1 MSFTPFDRSVP
12 QGTAPRAIWSL
23 SPVVT
28 DAAGDHGSKSEK
40 RTGGGFVAP
49 LCSSVLSY
57 WYSASSY
64 ACSTDPSDTVS
75 VRWIKQ
81 VEIET
86 IHFRSVLPAIFR
98 SESIAQPA
106 TMDHECGDQSQ
117 IGDVAIQDEVATY
130 SIAGRY
136 ASGRSWS
143 MIGSVVCVL
152 SSTSTVSL
160 SPSSVSLSPSSV
172 SLSTSS
178 VSLSTS
184 TVSPSTSS
192 VSLSPST
199 VSLSP
204 STVSLSPSTVS
215 LSPSTVSLSPST
227 VSLSPSTVSLSTSP
241 VSLSTSTVSLST
253 STTILT
259 DSSLSAQR
267 LNPRQAC
274 RNSAARRMAP
284 RAHWSVRLGS
294 GGDRLRFPYVWVL
307 GNECFP
313 SIGPTHPVD
322 RWLIDPEAMGKRSAC
337 HRPPLVVSNAILI
350 ISQRCRDSSH
360 ALYQSP
366 GRRLAF
372 HPECFP
378 PAASHQ
384 SGHCIC
390 LGSLLAEPSFI
401 DLPCPVIFGTASP
414 DRRLPLD
421 LVGFILP

>member
-1 MSFTPFDRSVP
+1 MPKRMSFTPFDRSVP

-152 SSTSTVSL
+152 SSTS
-160 SPSSVSLSPSSV
+160 
-172 SLSTSS
+172 S

-184 TVSPSTSS
+184 TVSLST
-192 VSLSPST
+192 ST
-199 VSLSP
+199 VSLS
-204 STVSLSPSTVS
+204 T
-215 LSPSTVSLSPST
+215 ST
-227 VSLSPSTVSLSTSP
+227 VSLSPSTVSLSTSTRKFVLKHGRFDVGIDP
-241 VSLSTSTVSLST
+241 GRMEDEFLHPSTRVADLHA
-253 STTILT
+253 
-259 DSSLSAQR
+259 SAQ
-267 LNPRQAC
+267 
-274 RNSAARRMAP
+274 
-284 RAHWSVRLGS
+284 SV
-294 GGDRLRFPYVWVL
+294 PQ
-307 GNECFP
+307 P
-313 SIGPTHPVD
+313 S
-322 RWLIDPEAMGKRSAC
+322 
-337 HRPPLVVSNAILI
+337 
-350 ISQRCRDSSH
+350 
-360 ALYQSP
+360 SP
-366 GRRLAF
+366 
-372 HPECFP
+372 
-378 PAASHQ
+378 
-384 SGHCIC
+384 I
-390 LGSLLAEPSFI
+390 
-401 DLPCPVIFGTASP
+401 
-414 DRRLPLD
+414 
-421 LVGFILP
+421 

>member
-152 SSTSTVSL
+152 SS
-160 SPSSVSLSPSSV
+160 
-172 SLSTSS
+172 
-178 VSLSTS
+178 
-184 TVSPSTSS
+184 PST
-192 VSLSPST
+192 
-199 VSLSP
+199 
-204 STVSLSPSTVS
+204 
-215 LSPSTVSLSPST
+215 
-227 VSLSPSTVSLSTSP
+227 

-253 STTILT
+253 STRKFVLKHGRFDVGIDPGRMEDEFLHPSTRVADLHA
-259 DSSLSAQR
+259 SAQ
-267 LNPRQAC
+267 
-274 RNSAARRMAP
+274 
-284 RAHWSVRLGS
+284 SV
-294 GGDRLRFPYVWVL
+294 PQ
-307 GNECFP
+307 P
-313 SIGPTHPVD
+313 S
-322 RWLIDPEAMGKRSAC
+322 
-337 HRPPLVVSNAILI
+337 
-350 ISQRCRDSSH
+350 
-360 ALYQSP
+360 SP
-366 GRRLAF
+366 
-372 HPECFP
+372 
-378 PAASHQ
+378 
-384 SGHCIC
+384 I
-390 LGSLLAEPSFI
+390 
-401 DLPCPVIFGTASP
+401 
-414 DRRLPLD
+414 
-421 LVGFILP
+421 

>member
-1 MSFTPFDRSVP
+1 M
-12 QGTAPRAIWSL
+12 
-23 SPVVT
+23 VT

-152 SSTSTVSL
+152 SS
-160 SPSSVSLSPSSV
+160 
-172 SLSTSS
+172 
-178 VSLSTS
+178 
-184 TVSPSTSS
+184 PST
-192 VSLSPST
+192 
-199 VSLSP
+199 
-204 STVSLSPSTVS
+204 
-215 LSPSTVSLSPST
+215 
-227 VSLSPSTVSLSTSP
+227 

-253 STTILT
+253 STRKFVLKHGRFDVGIDPGRMEDEFLHPSTRVADLHA
-259 DSSLSAQR
+259 SAQ
-267 LNPRQAC
+267 
-274 RNSAARRMAP
+274 
-284 RAHWSVRLGS
+284 SV
-294 GGDRLRFPYVWVL
+294 PQ
-307 GNECFP
+307 P
-313 SIGPTHPVD
+313 S
-322 RWLIDPEAMGKRSAC
+322 
-337 HRPPLVVSNAILI
+337 
-350 ISQRCRDSSH
+350 
-360 ALYQSP
+360 SP
-366 GRRLAF
+366 
-372 HPECFP
+372 
-378 PAASHQ
+378 
-384 SGHCIC
+384 I
-390 LGSLLAEPSFI
+390 
-401 DLPCPVIFGTASP
+401 
-414 DRRLPLD
+414 
-421 LVGFILP
+421 

>member
-1 MSFTPFDRSVP
+1 
-12 QGTAPRAIWSL
+12 
-23 SPVVT
+23 VVT

-152 SSTSTVSL
+152 SS
-160 SPSSVSLSPSSV
+160 
-172 SLSTSS
+172 
-178 VSLSTS
+178 
-184 TVSPSTSS
+184 PST
-192 VSLSPST
+192 
-199 VSLSP
+199 
-204 STVSLSPSTVS
+204 
-215 LSPSTVSLSPST
+215 
-227 VSLSPSTVSLSTSP
+227 

-253 STTILT
+253 STRKFVLKHGRFDVGIDPGRMEDEFLHPSTRVADLHA
-259 DSSLSAQR
+259 SAQ
-267 LNPRQAC
+267 
-274 RNSAARRMAP
+274 
-284 RAHWSVRLGS
+284 SV
-294 GGDRLRFPYVWVL
+294 PQ
-307 GNECFP
+307 P
-313 SIGPTHPVD
+313 S
-322 RWLIDPEAMGKRSAC
+322 
-337 HRPPLVVSNAILI
+337 
-350 ISQRCRDSSH
+350 
-360 ALYQSP
+360 SP
-366 GRRLAF
+366 
-372 HPECFP
+372 
-378 PAASHQ
+378 
-384 SGHCIC
+384 I
-390 LGSLLAEPSFI
+390 
-401 DLPCPVIFGTASP
+401 
-414 DRRLPLD
+414 
-421 LVGFILP
+421 

>member
-1 MSFTPFDRSVP
+1 MPKRMSFTPFDRSVP

-160 SPSSVSLSPSSV
+160 SPS
-172 SLSTSS
+172 
-178 VSLSTS
+178 
-184 TVSPSTSS
+184 
-192 VSLSPST
+192 
-199 VSLSP
+199 
-204 STVSLSPSTVS
+204 
-215 LSPSTVSLSPST
+215 
-227 VSLSPSTVSLSTSP
+227 
-241 VSLSTSTVSLST
+241 TVSLST
-253 STTILT
+253 STRKFVLKHGRFDVGIDPGRMEDEFLHPSTRVADLHA
-259 DSSLSAQR
+259 SAQ
-267 LNPRQAC
+267 
-274 RNSAARRMAP
+274 
-284 RAHWSVRLGS
+284 SV
-294 GGDRLRFPYVWVL
+294 PQ
-307 GNECFP
+307 P
-313 SIGPTHPVD
+313 S
-322 RWLIDPEAMGKRSAC
+322 
-337 HRPPLVVSNAILI
+337 
-350 ISQRCRDSSH
+350 
-360 ALYQSP
+360 SP
-366 GRRLAF
+366 
-372 HPECFP
+372 
-378 PAASHQ
+378 
-384 SGHCIC
+384 I
-390 LGSLLAEPSFI
+390 
-401 DLPCPVIFGTASP
+401 
-414 DRRLPLD
+414 
-421 LVGFILP
+421 

>member
-1 MSFTPFDRSVP
+1 MPKRMSFTPFDRSVP

-152 SSTSTVSL
+152 SSTSTRTFVLQHGRFDVGIDPGRMEDEFLHPSTRVADL
-160 SPSSVSLSPSSV
+160 HASAQSVPQPSSP
-172 SLSTSS
+172 
-178 VSLSTS
+178 
-184 TVSPSTSS
+184 
-192 VSLSPST
+192 
-199 VSLSP
+199 
-204 STVSLSPSTVS
+204 
-215 LSPSTVSLSPST
+215 
-227 VSLSPSTVSLSTSP
+227 
-241 VSLSTSTVSLST
+241 
-253 STTILT
+253 I
-259 DSSLSAQR
+259 
-267 LNPRQAC
+267 
-274 RNSAARRMAP
+274 
-284 RAHWSVRLGS
+284 
-294 GGDRLRFPYVWVL
+294 
-307 GNECFP
+307 
-313 SIGPTHPVD
+313 
-322 RWLIDPEAMGKRSAC
+322 
-337 HRPPLVVSNAILI
+337 
-350 ISQRCRDSSH
+350 
-360 ALYQSP
+360 
-366 GRRLAF
+366 
-372 HPECFP
+372 
-378 PAASHQ
+378 
-384 SGHCIC
+384 
-390 LGSLLAEPSFI
+390 
-401 DLPCPVIFGTASP
+401 
-414 DRRLPLD
+414 
-421 LVGFILP
+421 

>member
-1 MSFTPFDRSVP
+1 MPKRMSFTPFDRSVP

-106 TMDHECGDQSQ
+106 TVDHECGDQSQ

-160 SPSSVSLSPSSV
+160 SPS
-172 SLSTSS
+172 
-178 VSLSTS
+178 
-184 TVSPSTSS
+184 
-192 VSLSPST
+192 
-199 VSLSP
+199 
-204 STVSLSPSTVS
+204 
-215 LSPSTVSLSPST
+215 
-227 VSLSPSTVSLSTSP
+227 
-241 VSLSTSTVSLST
+241 TVSLST
-253 STTILT
+253 STRKFVLKHGRFDVGIDPGRMEDEFLHPSTRVADLHA
-259 DSSLSAQR
+259 SAQ
-267 LNPRQAC
+267 
-274 RNSAARRMAP
+274 
-284 RAHWSVRLGS
+284 SV
-294 GGDRLRFPYVWVL
+294 PQ
-307 GNECFP
+307 P
-313 SIGPTHPVD
+313 S
-322 RWLIDPEAMGKRSAC
+322 
-337 HRPPLVVSNAILI
+337 
-350 ISQRCRDSSH
+350 
-360 ALYQSP
+360 SP
-366 GRRLAF
+366 
-372 HPECFP
+372 
-378 PAASHQ
+378 
-384 SGHCIC
+384 I
-390 LGSLLAEPSFI
+390 
-401 DLPCPVIFGTASP
+401 
-414 DRRLPLD
+414 
-421 LVGFILP
+421 

>member
-1 MSFTPFDRSVP
+1 MPKRMSFTPFDRSVP

-40 RTGGGFVAP
+40 RTGGGFVAQ

-160 SPSSVSLSPSSV
+160 SPS
-172 SLSTSS
+172 
-178 VSLSTS
+178 
-184 TVSPSTSS
+184 
-192 VSLSPST
+192 
-199 VSLSP
+199 
-204 STVSLSPSTVS
+204 
-215 LSPSTVSLSPST
+215 
-227 VSLSPSTVSLSTSP
+227 
-241 VSLSTSTVSLST
+241 TVSLST
-253 STTILT
+253 STRKFVLKHGRFDVGIDPGRMEDEFLHPSTRVADLHA
-259 DSSLSAQR
+259 SAQ
-267 LNPRQAC
+267 
-274 RNSAARRMAP
+274 
-284 RAHWSVRLGS
+284 SV
-294 GGDRLRFPYVWVL
+294 PQ
-307 GNECFP
+307 P
-313 SIGPTHPVD
+313 S
-322 RWLIDPEAMGKRSAC
+322 
-337 HRPPLVVSNAILI
+337 
-350 ISQRCRDSSH
+350 
-360 ALYQSP
+360 SP
-366 GRRLAF
+366 
-372 HPECFP
+372 
-378 PAASHQ
+378 
-384 SGHCIC
+384 I
-390 LGSLLAEPSFI
+390 
-401 DLPCPVIFGTASP
+401 
-414 DRRLPLD
+414 
-421 LVGFILP
+421 

>member
-1 MSFTPFDRSVP
+1 MPKRMSFTPFDRSVP

-152 SSTSTVSL
+152 SS
-160 SPSSVSLSPSSV
+160 
-172 SLSTSS
+172 
-178 VSLSTS
+178 
-184 TVSPSTSS
+184 
-192 VSLSPST
+192 
-199 VSLSP
+199 
-204 STVSLSPSTVS
+204 
-215 LSPSTVSLSPST
+215 
-227 VSLSPSTVSLSTSP
+227 PSTVSLSTSTRKFVLKHGRFDVGIDP
-241 VSLSTSTVSLST
+241 GRMEDEFLHPSTRVADLHA
-253 STTILT
+253 
-259 DSSLSAQR
+259 SAQ
-267 LNPRQAC
+267 
-274 RNSAARRMAP
+274 
-284 RAHWSVRLGS
+284 SV
-294 GGDRLRFPYVWVL
+294 PQ
-307 GNECFP
+307 P
-313 SIGPTHPVD
+313 S
-322 RWLIDPEAMGKRSAC
+322 
-337 HRPPLVVSNAILI
+337 
-350 ISQRCRDSSH
+350 
-360 ALYQSP
+360 SP
-366 GRRLAF
+366 
-372 HPECFP
+372 
-378 PAASHQ
+378 
-384 SGHCIC
+384 I
-390 LGSLLAEPSFI
+390 
-401 DLPCPVIFGTASP
+401 
-414 DRRLPLD
+414 
-421 LVGFILP
+421 

>member
-1 MSFTPFDRSVP
+1 MPKRMSFTPFDRSVP

-152 SSTSTVSL
+152 SS
-160 SPSSVSLSPSSV
+160 
-172 SLSTSS
+172 
-178 VSLSTS
+178 
-184 TVSPSTSS
+184 
-192 VSLSPST
+192 
-199 VSLSP
+199 
-204 STVSLSPSTVS
+204 
-215 LSPSTVSLSPST
+215 PST
-227 VSLSPSTVSLSTSP
+227 VSLSPSTVSLSTSTRKFVLKHGRFDVGIDP
-241 VSLSTSTVSLST
+241 GRMEDEFLHPSTRVADLHA
-253 STTILT
+253 
-259 DSSLSAQR
+259 SAQ
-267 LNPRQAC
+267 
-274 RNSAARRMAP
+274 
-284 RAHWSVRLGS
+284 SV
-294 GGDRLRFPYVWVL
+294 PQ
-307 GNECFP
+307 P
-313 SIGPTHPVD
+313 S
-322 RWLIDPEAMGKRSAC
+322 
-337 HRPPLVVSNAILI
+337 
-350 ISQRCRDSSH
+350 
-360 ALYQSP
+360 SP
-366 GRRLAF
+366 
-372 HPECFP
+372 
-378 PAASHQ
+378 
-384 SGHCIC
+384 I
-390 LGSLLAEPSFI
+390 
-401 DLPCPVIFGTASP
+401 
-414 DRRLPLD
+414 
-421 LVGFILP
+421 

>member
-1 MSFTPFDRSVP
+1 M
-12 QGTAPRAIWSL
+12 
-23 SPVVT
+23 VT

-160 SPSSVSLSPSSV
+160 SPS
-172 SLSTSS
+172 
-178 VSLSTS
+178 
-184 TVSPSTSS
+184 
-192 VSLSPST
+192 
-199 VSLSP
+199 
-204 STVSLSPSTVS
+204 
-215 LSPSTVSLSPST
+215 
-227 VSLSPSTVSLSTSP
+227 
-241 VSLSTSTVSLST
+241 TVSLST
-253 STTILT
+253 STRKFVLKHGRFDVGIDPGRMEDEFLHPSTRVADLHA
-259 DSSLSAQR
+259 SAQ
-267 LNPRQAC
+267 
-274 RNSAARRMAP
+274 
-284 RAHWSVRLGS
+284 SV
-294 GGDRLRFPYVWVL
+294 PQ
-307 GNECFP
+307 P
-313 SIGPTHPVD
+313 S
-322 RWLIDPEAMGKRSAC
+322 
-337 HRPPLVVSNAILI
+337 
-350 ISQRCRDSSH
+350 
-360 ALYQSP
+360 SP
-366 GRRLAF
+366 
-372 HPECFP
+372 
-378 PAASHQ
+378 
-384 SGHCIC
+384 I
-390 LGSLLAEPSFI
+390 
-401 DLPCPVIFGTASP
+401 
-414 DRRLPLD
+414 
-421 LVGFILP
+421 

>member
-1 MSFTPFDRSVP
+1 MPKRMSFTPFDRSVP

-152 SSTSTVSL
+152 SS
-160 SPSSVSLSPSSV
+160 
-172 SLSTSS
+172 
-178 VSLSTS
+178 
-184 TVSPSTSS
+184 PST
-192 VSLSPST
+192 
-199 VSLSP
+199 
-204 STVSLSPSTVS
+204 
-215 LSPSTVSLSPST
+215 
-227 VSLSPSTVSLSTSP
+227 

-253 STTILT
+253 STRKFVLKHGRFDVGIDPGRMEDEFLHPSTRVADLHA
-259 DSSLSAQR
+259 SAQ
-267 LNPRQAC
+267 
-274 RNSAARRMAP
+274 
-284 RAHWSVRLGS
+284 SV
-294 GGDRLRFPYVWVL
+294 PQ
-307 GNECFP
+307 P
-313 SIGPTHPVD
+313 S
-322 RWLIDPEAMGKRSAC
+322 
-337 HRPPLVVSNAILI
+337 
-350 ISQRCRDSSH
+350 
-360 ALYQSP
+360 SP
-366 GRRLAF
+366 
-372 HPECFP
+372 
-378 PAASHQ
+378 
-384 SGHCIC
+384 I
-390 LGSLLAEPSFI
+390 
-401 DLPCPVIFGTASP
+401 
-414 DRRLPLD
+414 
-421 LVGFILP
+421 